1 LTACGAI
8 TNIIASCGDQNKKIL
23 GRAIFTSLGD
33 PMISKFSRASAVGA
47 AAALFALGAQAAS
60 TIKVAYIDPLSGPFA
75 NTGAQGLAEFQ
86 FYADWLNTH
95 GGVLGKKLEIVP
107 FDNKVSPQESLNQL
121 KRVEDEGIRYI
132 SQGNSSAVALALS
145 DAVTKY
151 NERNP
156 GKEIVYL
163 NYAAVDPA
171 LTNEKCS
178 FWHFRFDASADM
190 KMEALTALME
200 KDKNLH
206 KVYLIDQDYSFGHAV
221 ADAAVRMLKRKRPD
235 IEIVGNEFHPIGKVK
250 DFAPYVA
257 KIKASGA
264 QAVITGNWG
273 NDMSLLVKAGKEAGL
288 DVDWYT
294 FYAGGLG
301 TPTAMGEAA
310 AGHVKIVAEYHSNVA
325 NNKAAAWDAAYR
337 KQAPKGNPD
346 FYYLRGKIMFDMLVA
361 AMKQA
366 KSDEP
371 KKVAYAL
378 EGMKMQGDMGQ
389 LEMRKLDH
397 QLIQPLFV
405 FTLQKSAARGGPK
418 EAKIDMEHSGLAP
431 VTDLRVEPYATA
443 TPTSCQ
449 MQRP

>member
-1 LTACGAI
+1 M
-8 TNIIASCGDQNKKIL
+8 S
-23 GRAIFTSLGD
+23 
-33 PMISKFSRASAVGA
+33 SKFVRATVLGA
-47 AAALFALGAQAAS
+47 AAALFALGAQAAG
-60 TIKVAYIDPLSGPFA
+60 TIKIAYIDPLSGPFA

-86 FYADWLNTH
+86 FYAEWLNKR

-132 SQGNSSAVALALS
+132 TQGNSSAVALALS

-151 NERNP
+151 NQRNP

-171 LTNEKCS
+171 LTNQKCS
-178 FWHFRFDASADM
+178 FWHFRFDADADM
-190 KMEALTALME
+190 KMEALTALMA
-200 KDKNLH
+200 KDKNLK

-235 IEIVGNEFHPIGKVK
+235 IQIVGNEFHPIGRVK

-273 NDMSLLVKAGKEAGL
+273 NDMSLLVKAGREAGL

-294 FYAGGLG
+294 YYAGGLG

-325 NNKAAAWDAAYR
+325 HNKAAAWDAAYR

-361 AMKQA
+361 AMKKA
-366 KSDEP
+366 GTDDP
-371 KKVAYAL
+371 VKVAYAL
-378 EGMKMQGDMGQ
+378 EGMKMDGDLGD
-389 LEMRKLDH
+389 LEMRKDDH
-397 QLIQPLFV
+397 QLIQPLYV
-405 FTLQKSAARGGPK
+405 FTLQKSAAHGGPK
-418 EAKIDMEHSGLAP
+418 EAKVDMEGSGLAP
-431 VTDLRVEPYATA
+431 VTDLRVESYVTA
-443 TPTSCQ
+443 QPTSCQ

>member
-1 LTACGAI
+1 
-8 TNIIASCGDQNKKIL
+8 
-23 GRAIFTSLGD
+23 
-33 PMISKFSRASAVGA
+33 MISKFSRAAAVGA
-47 AAALFALGAQAAS
+47 AAALFAIGAQAQ
-60 TIKVAYIDPLSGPFA
+60 TIKIGYIDPLSGPFA

-86 FYADWLNTH
+86 FYADWLNKH

-132 SQGNSSAVALALS
+132 TQGNSSAVALALS

-151 NERNP
+151 NARNP
-156 GKEIVYL
+156 GKEILYL

-190 KMEALTALME
+190 KMEALTAVIA
-200 KDKNLH
+200 KNKNVH
-206 KVYLIDQDYSFGHAV
+206 KVYLINQDYSFGHAV
-221 ADAAVRMLKRKRPD
+221 ADAAVEMLKRKRPD
-235 IEIVGNEFHPIGKVK
+235 VQIVGNEFHPLGKVK

-257 KIKASGA
+257 KIKAAGA
-264 QAVITGNWG
+264 DSVITGNWG

-294 FYAGGLG
+294 YYAGGLG

-325 NNKAAAWDAAYR
+325 DNKVAAWDAAYR

-361 AMKQA
+361 AMKRA
-366 KSDEP
+366 GSDDP

-378 EGMKMQGDMGQ
+378 EGMKMQGDLGE
-389 LEMRKLDH
+389 LEMRKVDH
-397 QLIQPLFV
+397 QLIQPLYV
-405 FTLQKSAARGGPK
+405 FTLQKMASKGGPK
-418 EAKIDMEHSGLAP
+418 EAKIDMEGSGLAP
-431 VTDLRVEPYATA
+431 VTDARVEPYVTA